1 MTHEVPPTLP
11 PDAAATAA
19 CACSSAP
26 PHPPV
31 AGPGPS
37 SRPAVTEDADV
48 IVVGAGPAGSATAAY
63 LARAGVDVLV
73 LEKASFPREK
83 VCGDG
88 LTPRAV
94 KALVGMGVPVGEQ
107 DGWVRNK
114 GLRIIG
120 GGVRLELPWPEL
132 SSYPGYGLVRT
143 RLDFDE
149 ILARTAQK
157 AGARLLEGVTVTGP
171 VLDDS
176 GRITGVTARPAG
188 AAGEPERSYRARV
201 VVAADGNSS
210 RLSLAMGLSKRDDRP
225 MGVAV
230 RTYYTSPRHQDDYLE
245 SWLDL
250 WDGENLLPG
259 YGWIFGMGDG
269 TSNVGLGMLNT
280 SSSFGNVDYRD
291 LLRRWLAGM
300 PSEWGYL
307 EENRTQPIRGAAL
320 PMGFNRTPHYT
331 RGLLLAG
338 DAGGMVNPFNGEGIP
353 YALESGEL
361 AAQVIAQ
368 ALARPDA
375 AGAERVLMSY
385 PQALKAAYGGYYTL
399 GRRFVQAIGNP
410 KVMQFATKYGMPRP
424 ALMRI
429 TLKLLANL
437 TEPRGGHA
445 TDRVIHALSK
455 MTAVRHRQ
463 SSRLAAEIEIW
474 RRGKEAPHAE
484 LVRSDPGARRPG
496 RRLRDLLARAGGLYW
511 PEALEP
517 RETGRLRVRDRA
529 DPAAERQPVPGEVL
543 PDGDAVHPLRHRD
556 RVPLPVGRGV

>member
-1 MTHEVPPTLP
+1 MTHEVPPSLP
-11 PDAAATAA
+11 PDGAAAPHGGARRAPGTRP
-19 CACSSAP
+19 AP
-26 PHPPV
+26 PAQPASPAPASPV
-31 AGPGPS
+31 TASAEASPTGPASTGPAS
-37 SRPAVTEDADV
+37 TGPVTTASARTGPAAAAPAVTEEADV
-48 IVVGAGPAGSATAAY
+48 IVVGAGPAGSATASY
-63 LARAGVDVLV
+63 LARAGVNVLV
-73 LEKASFPREK
+73 LEKAQFPREK

-94 KALVGMGVPVGEQ
+94 KALIGMGVPVGEQ

-171 VLDDS
+171 VLDEN
-176 GRITGVTARPAG
+176 GRIVGVRAGDPRGVAGGRPPG
-188 AAGEPERSYRARV
+188 PGEPERIYRARV

-210 RLSLAMGLSKRDDRP
+210 RLALAMGLSKRDDRP
-225 MGVAV
+225 LGVAV
-230 RTYYTSPRHQDDYLE
+230 RTYYTSPRHNDDYLE

-250 WDGENLLPG
+250 WDGERLLPG

-269 TSNVGLGMLNT
+269 TSNVGLGLLNT

-300 PSEWGYL
+300 PAEWGYL
-307 EENRTQPIRGAAL
+307 EENRTQPVRGAAL

-338 DAGGMVNPFNGEGIP
+338 DAGGMVNPFNGEGIA

-375 AGAERVLMSY
+375 AGAERVLMAY

-410 KVMQFATKYGMPRP
+410 KVMQFATKHGMPRP
-424 ALMRI
+424 ALMKF

-437 TEPRGGHA
+437 TESRGGDA
-445 TDRVIHALSK
+445 GDRVIHALSK
-455 MTAVRHRQ
+455 MT
-463 SSRLAAEIEIW
+463 
-474 RRGKEAPHAE
+474 
-484 LVRSDPGARRPG
+484 
-496 RRLRDLLARAGGLYW
+496 
-511 PEALEP
+511 
-517 RETGRLRVRDRA
+517 
-529 DPAAERQPVPGEVL
+529 PAA
-543 PDGDAVHPLRHRD
+543 
-556 RVPLPVGRGV
+556 